1 MKLLNAFLILNFT
14 LLLAKYCLFCSF
26 CFLYLMQGASILYF
40 SRNYYLDSDLTS
52 ELQLLGSKLCDIEN
66 KKVKHAFDAC
76 KNLAKKKSFEN

>member
-14 LLLAKYCLFCSF
+14 PLLAKYCLFCSF
-26 CFLYLMQGASILYF
+26 CFLYLMQGACTLYF

-66 KKVKHAFDAC
+66 KKLNMHLM
-76 KNLAKKKSFEN
+76 LAKTWKKKSFEN